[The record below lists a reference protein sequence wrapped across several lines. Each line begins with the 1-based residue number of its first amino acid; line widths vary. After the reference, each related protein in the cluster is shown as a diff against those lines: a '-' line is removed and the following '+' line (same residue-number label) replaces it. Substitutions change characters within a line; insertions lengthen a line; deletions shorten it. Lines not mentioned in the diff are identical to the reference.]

1 MKKTEIHQLM
11 LEAYLEVLQEQDQ
24 VPAEEVPTQEPEPAV
39 LPKPE
44 KKPIPQE
51 VKQALRKVIG
61 SLFGSSHLDFI
72 EKIQLVVPKPS
83 EFQVFLKNG
92 QSFYLKWMGKS
103 PDYDTRVKLA
113 DAPPSDRQGAFQAEI
128 EGKRYFLG
136 SLPQYEQALDRLG
149 DLLKNGPI
157 STGQEGGE
165 FGAPAPEGGAGG
177 GGADFPGGEEG
188 SAATDFGAP
197 APEGGEIPGEE
208 EFGTPETEPGEEV
221 PTSL

>member
-1 MKKTEIHQLM
+1 MKKTEIKQLL
-11 LEAYLEVLQEQDQ
+11 LEAYLEILKEQEQSTTGE
-24 VPAEEVPTQEPEPAV
+24 VPSEEPKLKKKPVPEEV
-39 LPKPE
+39 KG
-44 KKPIPQE
+44 
-51 VKQALRKVIG
+51 ALRKVIS
-61 SLFGSSHLDFI
+61 SLFGSSYLEFI
-72 EKIQLVVPKPS
+72 DKIQLVVPNPS

-103 PDYDTRVKLA
+103 PEYDIKVKFA
-113 DAPPSDRQGAFQAEI
+113 DVTPSNRQGAFQAEI

-136 SLPQYEQALDRLG
+136 SLPQFEQALDRLG

-165 FGAPAPEGGAGG
+165 FGAPAPEGGLGG
-177 GGADFPGGEEG
+177 GGAEFPGGEGG
-188 SAATDFGAP
+188 SAATEFGAP

-208 EFGTPETEPGEEV
+208 EFETSETGPGEEV

>member
-1 MKKTEIHQLM
+1 MKKAEIRQLI
-11 LEAYLEVLQEQDQ
+11 LEAYLEVLQEQ
-24 VPAEEVPTQEPEPAV
+24 EEVSSELPPVDNPEKAD

-44 KKPIPQE
+44 KKPVPQE
-51 VKQALRKVIG
+51 VKKALGKVVD
-61 SLFGSSHLDFI
+61 SLFGSSHLEFV
-72 EKIQLVVPKPS
+72 EKIQMVVPNPS

-103 PDYDTRVKLA
+103 PEYD
-113 DAPPSDRQGAFQAEI
+113 SSSQGAFQAEI
-128 EGKRYFLG
+128 QGKKYYLG

-165 FGAPAPEGGAGG
+165 FGAPAPDAGMGGA
-177 GGADFPGGEEG
+177 GADFPGGEGG

-197 APEGGEIPGEE
+197 APEGGETPGEE
-208 EFGTPETEPGEEV
+208 EFGTPETGPGEET

>member
-1 MKKTEIHQLM
+1 MKRTEIQQLL

-24 VPAEEVPTQEPEPAV
+24 IPTEEVPTEE
-39 LPKPE
+39 PKPE

-51 VKQALRKVIG
+51 VKKALGKVVD
-61 SLFGSSHLDFI
+61 SLFGSSHLEFI
-72 EKIQLVVPKPS
+72 EKIQLVVPNPS

-103 PDYDTRVKLA
+103 PDYDTKVKFA
-113 DAPPSDRQGAFQAEI
+113 DVPPPDRQGAFQAEI

-157 STGQEGGE
+157 STGAEGGE
-165 FGAPAPEGGAGG
+165 FGAPAPEGGMGG
-177 GGADFPGGEEG
+177 GGAEFPGGEG
-188 SAATDFGAP
+188 GAAGTEFGAP
-197 APEGGEIPGEE
+197 APEGGEAPAED
-208 EFGTPETEPGEEV
+208 EFGTPETGPGEEN
-221 PTSL
+221 PASL